1 MLYGMG
7 EPDGTGKLASGYLRN
22 GILTLTLSENI
33 WLQTRS
39 PIRDTLVVS

>member
-7 EPDGTGKLASGYLRN
+7 EPDGTGKLAGGYVCD
-22 GILTLTLSENI
+22 GILTLTSSEDT
-33 WLQTRS
+33 WLQTRT